1 MKRSH
6 LLDASFVSSLNW
18 VQSTIICDHRI
29 MLHKRV
35 HTVYVPPLTLKQLFT
50 ITSNVPS
57 LVTLQLISKAE
68 KIIIARAKEAH
79 KHIRFQDDWQRRRTY
94 VQLCGLWLKGDR
106 LCSFVLSWKRTEKK
120 HVKCKIIRNVPSF
133 FFCTGVPEIIW
144 NAAMH
149 LDILATVFFFFFFF
163 LNRQPF

>member
-1 MKRSH
+1 
-6 LLDASFVSSLNW
+6 
-18 VQSTIICDHRI
+18 

-79 KHIRFQDDWQRRRTY
+79 KHIRFQDD
-94 VQLCGLWLKGDR
+94 
-106 LCSFVLSWKRTEKK
+106 
-120 HVKCKIIRNVPSF
+120 
-133 FFCTGVPEIIW
+133 
-144 NAAMH
+144 
-149 LDILATVFFFFFFF
+149 
-163 LNRQPF
+163 